1 MLPSTRPRTPPWRR
15 LDGTTVFFVALAV
28 ISGAGVLWQH
38 GGGAFA
44 DALLRATGLMIW
56 IIPVLVGALLVG
68 AYVQRLVPRETMEH
82 WLGGRSGLRGLT
94 VATVAGAITPGG
106 PFTAFPLVVGLHR
119 AGASTA
125 VCVAYLTAWSVL
137 GINRV
142 LVWEL
147 PFLGV
152 DFVALRL
159 LVSLPLP
166 FLAGYATHLLI
177 RWIRP

>member
-1 MLPSTRPRTPPWRR
+1 MFFIVLAAVA
-15 LDGTTVFFVALAV
+15 GATTWWQR
-28 ISGAGVLWQH
+28 GAGVFGDTLQQALGLLLW
-38 GGGAFA
+38 
-44 DALLRATGLMIW
+44 IS
-56 IIPVLVGALLVG
+56 PVLVGALLVS
-68 AYVQRLVPRETMEH
+68 AYVQRLVPRATMEH

-94 VATVAGAITPGG
+94 VATIAGAMTPGG

-119 AGASTA
+119 AGASTE

-137 GINRV
+137 GLNRV

-166 FLAGYATHLLI
+166 FLAGFATRLII
-177 RWIRP
+177 RWVRP

>member
-1 MLPSTRPRTPPWRR
+1 M
-15 LDGTTVFFVALAV
+15 FFLALAAMA
-28 ISGAGVLWQH
+28 GAATWWQH
-38 GGGAFA
+38 GTAVFS
-44 DALLRATGLMIW
+44 DTLQQALGLMVW
-56 IIPVLVGALLVG
+56 IVPVLVGALLVG
-68 AYVQRLVPRETMEH
+68 AYVQRLIPRTTMEH

-119 AGASTA
+119 AGASTE

-137 GINRV
+137 GLNRV

-166 FLAGYATHLLI
+166 FLAGFATRLI
-177 RWIRP
+177 LRRVQP